1 MNHPPKTPPVG
12 TPGIQDPFPPPQRK
26 ISGAIFWLA
35 AAAAIGALAGR
46 DFLNQRE
53 SEVLF
58 PSPGLTVRRL
68 LSDYFPPL
76 RNTPGD
82 TEVFVFAGARAGGRI
97 LVLGGSHP
105 NEPAGFVAS
114 VVLVENLRVAAG
126 TFIVVPQAN
135 RSGFTHS
142 DPQEGSPQR
151 FTLDS
156 PSGRRWFR
164 LGSRV
169 TNPVHQ
175 WPDPILYVNPGG
187 QALAGIE
194 ARNLNRAYPGK
205 PAGTLTE
212 RVAFAVT
219 ELIRREKIDL
229 GIDLHESAPEYPV
242 INAIVFN
249 ESAAETAALAQM
261 ELDGEGLEFRLEAS
275 PPNLRGLSHREWGEA
290 SGINHRL
297 TGLKPGVYSWLI
309 LSGAFNPEL
318 KIGVWR
324 RERIKAVLLETPNA
338 SHGRLKGKTSA
349 ALIVDGKD
357 KYYERAAKLGRLF
370 VPYGPEGIPLR
381 DRVAR
386 HVAGISALLK
396 SLAELDPDKE
406 VRFEGLPTASDIRRR
421 GIGAFLR

>member
-290 SGINHRL
+290 SGI
-297 TGLKPGVYSWLI
+297 
-309 LSGAFNPEL
+309 
-318 KIGVWR
+318 
-324 RERIKAVLLETPNA
+324 KAVLLETPNA